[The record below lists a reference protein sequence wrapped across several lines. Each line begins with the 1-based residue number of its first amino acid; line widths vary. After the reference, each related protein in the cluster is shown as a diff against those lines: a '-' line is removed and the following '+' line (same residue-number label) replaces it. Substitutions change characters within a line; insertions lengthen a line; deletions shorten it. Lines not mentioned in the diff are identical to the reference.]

1 MDKPGVPNIRPSW
14 LMMGIAV
21 IGVIGAFLPWATFG
35 IFSVAGTD
43 GDGVITLILFIVF
56 GLIGLWLGRQGDPN
70 VAMGVKV
77 LSIVLMA
84 VVVVIAVYDIANIS
98 SEGDSFIKVSPGG
111 GLYLT
116 LISGIAGLIVAAR
129 LTRTAS
135 SSTTAAD

>member
-1 MDKPGVPNIRPSW
+1 
-14 LMMGIAV
+14 MMGIAV
-21 IGVIGAFLPWATFG
+21 VGVIGAFLPWATFG

-56 GLIGLWLGRQGDPN
+56 GLIGLWLSRQGDPN

-77 LSIVLMA
+77 LSIILMA

-98 SEGDSFIKVSPGG
+98 SDGDSFIKVSPGG

-129 LTRTAS
+129 LTRTAP

>member
-1 MDKPGVPNIRPSW
+1 MDKVSVSNVKPSW
-14 LMMGIAV
+14 WMIGIAA

-43 GDGVITLILFIVF
+43 GDGVITLILFIIF
-56 GLIGLWLGRQGDPN
+56 GLIGLWLSRQGEPT
-70 VAMGVKV
+70 VATGVKV
-77 LSIVLMA
+77 LLIILMA

-116 LISGIAGLIVAAR
+116 LISGIAGLVIAAR
-129 LTRTAS
+129 LTRKAPSSAATA
-135 SSTTAAD
+135 D